1 MAVHN
6 FNYTFEFVSLKAV
19 LMDDTKIVN
28 QATCKISAV
37 DQTGSSKTG
46 SSLETVYFCPYDRAK
61 SLPDSSFIDL
71 DSLTEAKVVE
81 WVQKV
86 YEDKSSLDA
95 LFTFLVY
102 GADVL
107 NPPEE
112 GG

>member
-37 DQTGSSKTG
+37 DKTDSSKTG

-71 DSLTEAKVVE
+71 DSLTESKVL
-81 WVQKV
+81 
-86 YEDKSSLDA
+86 SLIHI
-95 LFTFLVY
+95 
-102 GADVL
+102 
-107 NPPEE
+107 
-112 GG
+112 

>member
-37 DQTGSSKTG
+37 DQTDSSKTG

-71 DSLTEAKVVE
+71 DSLTEAQVVE

-95 LFTFLVY
+95 LFTFLVH